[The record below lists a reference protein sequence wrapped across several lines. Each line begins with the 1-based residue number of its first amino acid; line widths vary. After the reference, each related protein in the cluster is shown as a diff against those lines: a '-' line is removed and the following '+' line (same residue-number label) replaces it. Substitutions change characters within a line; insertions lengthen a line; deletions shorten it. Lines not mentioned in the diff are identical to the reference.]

1 MVDQPPDWLRG
12 YCEAHPANNEKRY
25 RLYRMFWSLLNKL
38 GVWRDEEYL
47 QLKERRTVRDDRREI
62 MPICIKS
69 VSVRNYIDT
78 CVYTNVFFLGSSKA
92 VPK

>member
-1 MVDQPPDWLRG
+1 M
-12 YCEAHPANNEKRY
+12 
-25 RLYRMFWSLLNKL
+25 

-47 QLKERRTVRDDRREI
+47 QLKAGGHDKREI

-78 CVYTNVFFLGSSKA
+78 CVYTNVHFFRKFEGGTQVKMVTIGTIGQLSMLCRN
-92 VPK
+92 